1 MTSPVVEQGMAAHL
15 KQRNRLRNMWLHDVS
30 NRLQIRRKALA
41 RDAGLDESYDVGT
54 YPSEVV
60 TIEKR
65 GMNPVVSLLLSGL
78 LMATGGGGAIGIASV
93 MGMLDREK
101 PAAVTAPTSATSD
114 QVFDITIE
122 EVGGGQPLKVEA
134 VPVDD
139 SQE

>member
-15 KQRNRLRNMWLHDVS
+15 KQRNRLRNMWLHDVA

-60 TIEKR
+60 TVENR
-65 GMNPVVSLLLSGL
+65 GMNPIASLLMSGL
-78 LMATGGGGAIGIASV
+78 LMATGGGGAIGIASL
-93 MGMLDREK
+93 MGVLDRD
-101 PAAVTAPTSATSD
+101 PAPVAAPQTEPTD

-122 EVGGGQPLKVEA
+122 EVGDGQPLKVEA
-134 VPVDD
+134 VPVGK